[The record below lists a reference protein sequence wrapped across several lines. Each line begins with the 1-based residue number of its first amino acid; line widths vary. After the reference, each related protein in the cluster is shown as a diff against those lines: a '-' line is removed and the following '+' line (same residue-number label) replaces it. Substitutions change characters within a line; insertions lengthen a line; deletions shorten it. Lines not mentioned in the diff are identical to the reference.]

1 MSDSALAAPAA
12 LINVTTPLETVHL
25 LWSVLREEGH
35 HAAVLR
41 AAELAAAGVTW
52 QLHAD
57 LHASAGRFEEAYH
70 SASQAQAEAGGA
82 RHARLA
88 LFADALARAEVARH
102 HSEIAVVAQ
111 PLATTLE
118 WIVWL
123 INGCGAH
130 SAAAHM
136 LRAYRQRAP
145 HDARAPWW
153 LAISLGAL
161 GAAGGAGGASGPG
174 VREER
179 RAALASAYGL
189 DPAVD
194 PALPLQFV
202 LALREVRDWT
212 AVEHVCREALA
223 GNPAD
228 AEMAWQLSH
237 AQWQCNDAAAAEA
250 TMRAANAA
258 SPGNADVLAAI
269 GFYLCEQARYE
280 DSAAMLREAVAVNPH
295 AVTPAVDLADLD
307 LRHGAWASG
316 WKRFEARLARDD
328 REPNNIVS
336 VMARLCPRWQGEAL
350 AGKTLVAHSE
360 LGNGDDIHMVRYVP
374 QLAARVR
381 QEGGRLVL
389 CVRKS
394 LHALLTRFYADCV
407 SIEDGPLGAP
417 DYSLPIMSLPL
428 VLDLQPEQVRG
439 DAYLHADPDKV
450 SAWREQLRRQTPQA
464 RLHVGLV
471 WAGSPTHRRDE
482 KRSIARATLEPLLS
496 LADVM
501 FYSLT
506 PGRAADVAVL
516 TAQGY
521 RVCDM
526 TAQYHAGFDDV
537 AAHLGALDALITV
550 DSAPLHLGG
559 ALGRPVLAMLDHVS
573 HWAWG
578 NEEAQP
584 WYDSV
589 ELFRQPQPGH
599 WAPVIE
605 RVTAR
610 LQALMATG
618 ASSVES
624 SHAAHPA
631 VTG

>member
-1 MSDSALAAPAA
+1 MSDPALAAPAV
-12 LINVTTPLETVHL
+12 LVNVTTPLETVRL
-25 LWSVLREEGH
+25 LWSILRQEGFG
-35 HAAVLR
+35 AAVLR
-41 AAELAAAGVTW
+41 AAELAAAGVTS

-70 SASQAQAEAGGA
+70 SASQAPAEAEGA

-88 LFADALARAEVARH
+88 LFADALDRSEAARH
-102 HSEIAVVAQ
+102 HSEAAVAAQ

-130 SAAAHM
+130 SAAVHM
-136 LRAYRQRAP
+136 LRAYRRREP
-145 HDARAPWW
+145 NDARASWW
-153 LAISLGAL
+153 VAISLGAL
-161 GAAGGAGGASGPG
+161 GNPG
-174 VREER
+174 TREER
-179 RAALASAYGL
+179 RAALARAYAL
-189 DPAVD
+189 DLSVD
-194 PALPLQFV
+194 PALPLQLT
-202 LALREVRDWT
+202 LALREVRDWP
-212 AVEHVCREALA
+212 AVEQVCREALA
-223 GNPAD
+223 RNPAD

-269 GFYLCEQARYE
+269 GLYLCEQARYE
-280 DSAAMLREAVAVNPH
+280 ESAAALREALEVNPH
-295 AVTPAVDLADLD
+295 AVTPAIDLADLD
-307 LRHGAWASG
+307 LRRGAWTSG

-328 REPNNIVS
+328 RKPNNIVS
-336 VMARLCPRWQGEAL
+336 VMARLCPRWHGEAL
-350 AGKTLVAHSE
+350 AGKTLVVHSE
-360 LGNGDDIHMVRYVP
+360 LGSGDDIHMVRYVP
-374 QLAARVR
+374 QLAARVHE
-381 QEGGRLVL
+381 EGGRLVF

-394 LHALLTRFYADCV
+394 LHALLARFYPDCV

-417 DYSLPIMSLPL
+417 DYSLPMMSLPL
-428 VLDLQPEQVRG
+428 VLDIQPQQVRG
-439 DAYLHADPDKV
+439 DAYLRTDPNKV
-450 SAWREQLRRQTPQA
+450 AMWRERLGKQTPQV

-482 KRSIARATLEPLLS
+482 KRSIARAALAPLLS
-496 LADVM
+496 LADVA

-506 PGRAADVAVL
+506 PGRAADIAVL

-526 TAQYHAGFDDV
+526 TADYHAGFDDV
-537 AAHLGALDALITV
+537 AAHLTALDALVTI

-559 ALGRPVLAMLDHVS
+559 ALGRPVFAMLDHVS

-578 NEEAQP
+578 NEEAQR
-584 WYDSV
+584 WYGSL
-589 ELFRQPQPGH
+589 ELFRQPQPGQ

-610 LQALMATG
+610 LQSLIAAG
-618 ASSVES
+618 ASSVS
-624 SHAAHPA
+624 SGNAVQPA
-631 VTG
+631 TNG